1 MTLFK
6 KSLFLASILVF
17 LPMLNGYAQD
27 VQKILDEVSQKIEYA
42 QYEDA
47 DTLLCSIDDT
57 QITTPSDSAM
67 YYIYKGICLNQ
78 LFRYKEAIPFL
89 EKAIHRMETRPE
101 FFGYYI
107 ESLYWQGNCYINQE
121 QYDKAE
127 RSLRK
132 VMIKDYKG
140 LCKFTTAALYDLTII
155 YNKQKYT
162 KLANECIDRIR
173 WEIITDSLETW
184 GAKVLKLY
192 DLARWLY
199 SNDLNEK
206 ADSILEKRIKEGITN
221 NVWICCAYVEYII
234 LMARNN
240 EVNKVRDLLRNAKE
254 YFRKTRDFEFNN
266 EVLCILYD
274 RIAYAFYEA
283 GNLDEGE
290 RYLDEGERYLDES
303 ERYLDESE
311 RY

>member
-1 MTLFK
+1 MALFK
-6 KSLFLASILVF
+6 KTLFLASILVF

-27 VQKILDEVSQKIEYA
+27 VQKILDEVSQKIEYK

-57 QITTPSDSAM
+57 QITTFSDSIM

-78 LFRYKEAIPFL
+78 LLRYEETIPFL
-89 EKAIHRMETRPE
+89 KKIIHRTEMRPE
-101 FFGYYI
+101 FFYYYI
-107 ESLYWQGNCYINQE
+107 ASLYWLGNCYINQE

-162 KLANECIDRIR
+162 ELANECIDRIS
-173 WEIITDSLETW
+173 WEIVTDSLKTW
-184 GAKVLKLY
+184 KAKVQALGN
-192 DLARWLY
+192 LALRLY
-199 SNDLNEK
+199 SNHPNEK
-206 ADSILEKRIKEGITN
+206 AGSFLEKRINIGREDITN
-221 NVWICCAYVEYII
+221 NDYNFWICCAYVEYII

-240 EVNKVRDLLRNAKE
+240 KVDLVRDLLRDAKE
-254 YFRKTRDFEFNN
+254 YFRKTKDFECNN
-266 EVLCILYD
+266 EVLRSLYYM
-274 RIAYAFYEA
+274 IGNAFSEA
-283 GNLDEGE
+283 GNLNEGATY
-290 RYLDEGERYLDES
+290 RYIGSLYFEIDN
-303 ERYLDESE
+303 
-311 RY
+311 